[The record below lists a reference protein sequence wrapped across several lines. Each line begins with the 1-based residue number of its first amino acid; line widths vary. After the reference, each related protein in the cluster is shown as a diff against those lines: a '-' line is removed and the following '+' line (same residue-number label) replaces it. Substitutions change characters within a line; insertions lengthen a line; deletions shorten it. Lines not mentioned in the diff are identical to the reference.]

1 MSENY
6 FSVHLLML
14 NEIQHQLYEKIKN
27 IDNINTDVVVNK
39 AMEIIKRYNLPELT
53 EVLNTSVDI
62 HFDLSLMRPILDII
76 VTAKAGQSFVKC
88 PFKIV
93 LLPNYYKL

>member
-14 NEIQHQLYEKIKN
+14 NEIRHQLYERIKG
-27 IDNINTDVVVNK
+27 IDNINRDIVVDK
-39 AMEIIKRYNLPELT
+39 AMEILTRYDLPQLT
-53 EVLNTSVDI
+53 KVLNTNVDI
-62 HFDLSLMRPILDII
+62 HYDVSLMRPILDII
-76 VTAKAGQSFVKC
+76 VTAMADDIFVKC

-93 LLPNYYKL
+93 LLPHYYKL